1 MTDLKTIECD
11 LCVIGS
17 GLAGMA
23 AAHFAAARGLSVVQM
38 GHTGEIIFASGLL
51 DLLGV
56 HPVSEK
62 RSWSDPWAAIDT
74 LVKDL
79 PHHPYARLKKEDI
92 KAAFD
97 EILAF
102 LAETGLTY
110 HRNIDR
116 NTDVLTSLGT
126 AKSTYAVP
134 HTMWSGVRAL
144 NEKPA
149 CLIIDIRGLKGFS
162 ARQIVAA
169 FENGWSHLRSARI
182 SFPDC
187 DHLNE
192 LYTEHMANTL
202 LLPHNR
208 EKLAGVLRPLV
219 KESSIV
225 GLPAILG
232 LYRTQEVISHLEE
245 LIGLPIFEIPTIP
258 PSVPGLR
265 LKEAFE
271 RGLRQKDVQYFSL
284 TRVLNVRQT
293 EDGHFETQ
301 IGRDDVEH
309 IVDSR
314 GVILASGRF
323 IGGGLFADRT
333 RIRETIFDLPV
344 YQPDSR
350 HDWHHRDFLDSRGHL
365 INQAGL
371 EIDDAFRP
379 LDDSGG
385 PAFETLFAAGSI
397 LAHNDWKRM
406 KCGAGLAIATAFGA
420 VNSFMRVNRG
430 FAILNSDDFF

>member
-1 MTDLKTIECD
+1 MVDSKPIKCD
-11 LCVIGS
+11 VCVIGT

-23 AAHFAAARGLSVVQM
+23 ATFFAATRGLTVVQA

-62 RSWSDPWAAIDT
+62 RPWSDPWAAIDA
-74 LVKDL
+74 LVRDI

-102 LAETGLTY
+102 LEENGFRY
-110 HRNIDR
+110 HRRMNH
-116 NTDVLTSLGT
+116 NSGVLTSLGT
-126 AKSTYAVP
+126 IKTTYAVP
-134 HTMWSGVRAL
+134 HTMWKGVKAL
-144 NEKPA
+144 EEKPA

-162 ARQIVAA
+162 ARQIAA
-169 FENGWSHLRSARI
+169 SLQNGWSDLRSAQI
-182 SFPDC
+182 SFPDT
-187 DHLNE
+187 DHLSE
-192 LYTEHMANTL
+192 VYAEHMANAL

-208 EKLAGVLRPLV
+208 EKFAQVVAPHV
-219 KESSIV
+219 KASKII

-232 LYRTQEVISHLEE
+232 LYRTHEVIPHLEE
-245 LIGLPIFEIPTIP
+245 LIGVPLFEIPTIP

-265 LKEAFE
+265 LKEVFE
-271 RGLRQKDVQYFSL
+271 RGLRPKSVQYFSL
-284 TRVLNVRQT
+284 KRALEVRQPD
-293 EDGHFETQ
+293 DGHFETH
-301 IGRDDVEH
+301 IGSNDVEH
-309 IVDSR
+309 IIHSR
-314 GVILASGRF
+314 GIILASGRF
-323 IGGGLFADRT
+323 IGGGLHADRT

-350 HDWHHRDFLDSRGHL
+350 AGWHRRNFLDSRGHL

-371 EIDDAFRP
+371 EIDDTFRP

-397 LAHNDWKRM
+397 LAHSDWKRI

-420 VNSFMRVNRG
+420 VNAFIR
-430 FAILNSDDFF
+430 I

>member
-1 MTDLKTIECD
+1 MTEGKPINCD
-11 LCVIGS
+11 VCVIGS

-23 AAHFAAARGLSVVQM
+23 AALFAAARGLSVVQM
-38 GHTGEIIFASGLL
+38 GHTGEIVFASGLL

-62 RSWSDPWAAIDT
+62 RPWSDPWAAIDAM
-74 LVKDL
+74 VRDI
-79 PHHPYARLKKEDI
+79 PDHPYGRLKKEDI

-116 NTDVLTSLGT
+116 NSGVLTSLGT
-126 AKSTYAVP
+126 IKSTYAVP
-134 HTMWSGVRAL
+134 HTMWKGVRAL

-149 CLIIDIRGLKGFS
+149 CLILDIRGLKGFS

-169 FENGWSHLRSARI
+169 LHAGWPNLRSARI
-182 SFPDC
+182 SFPDS

-192 LYTEHMANTL
+192 VYTEHMANAL

-219 KESSIV
+219 KKSSIV

-232 LYRTQEVISHLEE
+232 LYRTHEVISHLEE
-245 LIGLPIFEIPTIP
+245 LIGAPIFEIPTIP

-271 RGLRQKDVQYFSL
+271 RGLRLKGVQYFSL
-284 TRVLNVRQT
+284 TRALKVRQKA
-293 EDGHFETQ
+293 DGHFEIQ

-309 IVDSR
+309 IVESR

-323 IGGGLFADRT
+323 IGGGLHADRT

-344 YQPDSR
+344 YQPDR
-350 HDWHHRDFLDSRGHL
+350 RRDWHRRDFLDSRGHL
-365 INQAGL
+365 INQTGL
-371 EIDDAFRP
+371 EIDDTFRP

-385 PAFETLFAAGSI
+385 AAFETLFAAGSI
-397 LAHNDWKRM
+397 LAHNDWKRL
-406 KCGAGLAIATAFGA
+406 KCGAGLAIATAYGA
-420 VNSFMRVNRG
+420 VNSFIN
-430 FAILNSDDFF
+430 

>member
-1 MTDLKTIECD
+1 MTDVEPIQCD
-11 LCVIGS
+11 VCVIGT

-23 AAHFAAARGLSVVQM
+23 ATLFAATRDLSVVQA
-38 GHTGEIIFASGLL
+38 GHTGESIFASGLL

-62 RSWSDPWAAIDT
+62 RPWSDPWAAIDA
-74 LVKDL
+74 LVRDI

-97 EILAF
+97 ETLTF
-102 LAETGLTY
+102 LEENGLRY
-110 HRNIDR
+110 HRRMHHNSG
-116 NTDVLTSLGT
+116 VLTSLGT
-126 AKSTYAVP
+126 IKSTYAVP
-134 HTMWSGVRAL
+134 HTMWKGVKAL
-144 NEKPA
+144 EEKPA

-162 ARQIVAA
+162 ARQIAA
-169 FENGWSHLRSARI
+169 SLQNGWSDLRSAQI
-182 SFPDC
+182 SFPDT
-187 DHLNE
+187 DHISE
-192 LYTEHMANTL
+192 VYTEHMANAL

-208 EKLAGVLRPLV
+208 EKFAQVVVPHV
-219 KESSIV
+219 KESKII

-232 LYRTQEVISHLEE
+232 LYRTHAVIPHLEE
-245 LIGLPIFEIPTIP
+245 LIGVPLFEIPTIP

-265 LKEAFE
+265 LKEVFE
-271 RGLRQKDVQYFSL
+271 RGLRPKSVQYFSL
-284 TRVLNVRQT
+284 KRALQVRQPD
-293 EDGHFETQ
+293 EGHFETH
-301 IGRDDVEH
+301 IGRNDVEH
-309 IVDSR
+309 IIHSR
-314 GVILASGRF
+314 GIILASGRF
-323 IGGGLFADRT
+323 IGGGLHADRT

-350 HDWHHRDFLDSRGHL
+350 IGWHRRNFLDSRGHL

-371 EIDDAFRP
+371 EIDDTFRP
-379 LDDSGG
+379 LNDSGG

-420 VNSFMRVNRG
+420 VNSFIRLCR
-430 FAILNSDDFF
+430 

>member
-1 MTDLKTIECD
+1 MSEPKRIDCD

-23 AAHFAAARGLSVVQM
+23 AALFAAARGLRVTQM

-56 HPVSEK
+56 HPVTEK
-62 RSWSDPWAAIDT
+62 RTWSDPWAAIDA
-74 LVKDL
+74 LVGDN
-79 PHHPYARLKKEDI
+79 PYHPYARLNKADI

-97 EILAF
+97 EILTF
-102 LAETGLTY
+102 LEETGLAY
-110 HRNIDR
+110 HRHIDR
-116 NTDVLTSLGT
+116 NTGVLTSLGT
-126 AKSTYAVP
+126 IKTTYAVP
-134 HTMWSGVRAL
+134 HTMWNGVGAL
-144 NEKPA
+144 EEKSP
-149 CLIIDIRGLKGFS
+149 CLIVDIRGLKGFS

-169 FENGWSHLRSARI
+169 LNTDWPGLRSAQI
-182 SFPDC
+182 SFPDS

-192 LYTEHMANTL
+192 VYTEHMANAL

-208 EKLAGVLRPLV
+208 EKLAKVIQPLV
-219 KESSIV
+219 KKSQII

-232 LYRTQEVISHLEE
+232 LYRTHEVISELEA
-245 LIGLPIFEIPTIP
+245 LIGVPIFEIPTIP

-271 RGLRQKDVQYFSL
+271 RGLRTKNVQYFSL
-284 TRVLNVRQT
+284 TKALKVQQT
-293 EDGHFETQ
+293 AAGCFETH

-314 GVILASGRF
+314 GVILTSGRF
-323 IGGGLFADRT
+323 IGGGLFADRKH
-333 RIRETIFDLPV
+333 IRETIFGLPV
-344 YQPDSR
+344 YQPNSR
-350 HDWHHRDFLDSRGHL
+350 HDWHHRDFLEARGHA

-371 EIDDAFRP
+371 EIDGAFRP
-379 LDDSGG
+379 VDDSGN
-385 PAFETLFAAGSI
+385 PAYETLFAAGSI
-397 LAHNDWKRM
+397 LAHNDWKRL

-420 VNSFMRVNRG
+420 VNAFMRH
-430 FAILNSDDFF
+430 

>member
-1 MTDLKTIECD
+1 MTDIKTIECD

-23 AAHFAAARGLSVVQM
+23 AALFAAARGLRVAQM

-56 HPVSEK
+56 HPVAEK
-62 RSWSDPWAAIDT
+62 RAWSDPWAAIDA
-74 LVKDL
+74 LVGEM
-79 PHHPYARLKKEDI
+79 PQHPYARLKKADI

-102 LAETGLTY
+102 LEETGLTY
-110 HRNIDR
+110 HRIGDR
-116 NTDVLTSLGT
+116 NTGVLTSLGT
-126 AKSTYAVP
+126 IKSTYAVP
-134 HTMWSGVRAL
+134 HTMWQGASAL
-144 NEKPA
+144 EKKPA
-149 CLIIDIRGLKGFS
+149 CLIVDIRGLKGFS

-169 FENGWSHLRSARI
+169 LNGAWPNLRSERI
-182 SFPDC
+182 SFPDS

-192 LYTEHMANTL
+192 VYTEHMANAL
-202 LLPHNR
+202 LLQHNR
-208 EKLAGVLRPLV
+208 EKFAKVVSPLV
-219 KESSIV
+219 NKSKIV

-232 LYRTQEVISHLEE
+232 LYRTHEVISHLEE
-245 LIGLPIFEIPTIP
+245 LIGVPIFEIPTIP

-271 RGLRQKDVQYFSL
+271 RGLRAKNVQYFSL
-284 TRVLNVRQT
+284 TKALEVRQVS
-293 EDGHFETQ
+293 DNRFKTQ
-301 IGRDDVEH
+301 IGRDGVEH
-309 IVDSR
+309 IVDSG

-333 RIRETIFDLPV
+333 HIRETIFGLPV
-344 YQPDSR
+344 FQPASR
-350 HDWHHRDFLDSRGHL
+350 HNWHHRDFLDVRGHS
-365 INQAGL
+365 INLAGL
-371 EIDDAFRP
+371 EIDDSFRP
-379 LDDSGG
+379 LNDSGD

-397 LAHNDWKRM
+397 LAHNDWKRL

-420 VNSFMRVNRG
+420 VNSFMR
-430 FAILNSDDFF
+430 INS

>member
-1 MTDLKTIECD
+1 MTDIKTIECD

-23 AAHFAAARGLSVVQM
+23 AALFAAARGLRVAQM

-56 HPVSEK
+56 HPVTEK
-62 RSWSDPWAAIDT
+62 RTWSDPWTALDA
-74 LVKDL
+74 LVRDL
-79 PHHPYARLKKEDI
+79 PDHPYARLKKADI

-97 EILAF
+97 EILTF
-102 LAETGLTY
+102 LEETGLTY
-110 HRNIDR
+110 HRDIDR
-116 NTDVLTSLGT
+116 NTGVLTSLGT
-126 AKSTYAVP
+126 IKSTYAVP
-134 HTMWSGVRAL
+134 HTMWKVVRAL
-144 NEKPA
+144 EEKPV

-169 FENGWSHLRSARI
+169 MNTDWSGLRSARI
-182 SFPDC
+182 SFPNC

-192 LYTEHMANTL
+192 VYTEHMANAL
-202 LLPHNR
+202 LLPQNR
-208 EKLAGVLRPLV
+208 EKLAQVIEPLV
-219 KESSIV
+219 KDSKII

-232 LYRTQEVISHLEE
+232 LYRTHEVISHLEE
-245 LIGLPIFEIPTIP
+245 LIGVPIFEIPTIP

-271 RGLRQKDVQYFSL
+271 RGLRSKGVQYFSL
-284 TRVLNVRQT
+284 TKALKVNQT
-293 EDGHFETQ
+293 AAGRFETH

-309 IVDSR
+309 IIDSR

-333 RIRETIFDLPV
+333 HIRETIFDLPV
-344 YQPDSR
+344 FQPASR
-350 HDWHHRDFLDSRGHL
+350 HDWHHRDMLDSRGHS

-371 EIDDAFRP
+371 QIDDSFRP
-379 LDDSGG
+379 LNDSGD

-397 LAHNDWKRM
+397 LAHNDWKRL
-406 KCGAGLAIATAFGA
+406 KCGAGLAIATAYGA
-420 VNSFMRVNRG
+420 INAFVRHSR
-430 FAILNSDDFF
+430 

>member
-1 MTDLKTIECD
+1 MTDIKTIECD

-23 AAHFAAARGLSVVQM
+23 AALFAAARGLRVAQM

-56 HPVSEK
+56 HPAAEK
-62 RSWSDPWAAIDT
+62 RTWSDPWAAIDA
-74 LVKDL
+74 LVEDKPD
-79 PHHPYARLKKEDI
+79 HPYARLKKADI
-92 KAAFD
+92 KAAFI
-97 EILAF
+97 EILTF
-102 LAETGLTY
+102 LEETGLTY
-110 HRNIDR
+110 HRHIDC
-116 NTDVLTSLGT
+116 NTGVLTSLGT
-126 AKSTYAVP
+126 IKTTYAVP
-134 HTMWSGVRAL
+134 HTMWNGVGVL
-144 NEKPA
+144 EEKSP
-149 CLIIDIRGLKGFS
+149 CLIVDIQGLKGFS

-169 FENGWSHLRSARI
+169 LNTDWPGLRSAQI
-182 SFPDC
+182 SFPDS

-192 LYTEHMANTL
+192 VYTEHMANAL

-208 EKLAGVLRPLV
+208 EKLAKVIQPHV
-219 KESSIV
+219 KESQII

-232 LYRTQEVISHLEE
+232 LYRTHEVISELEA
-245 LIGLPIFEIPTIP
+245 LIGVPIFEIPTIP

-271 RGLRQKDVQYFSL
+271 RGLRTKNVQYFSL
-284 TRVLNVRQT
+284 TKALKVHQT
-293 EDGHFETQ
+293 AANRFETH

-333 RIRETIFDLPV
+333 HIRETIFGLPV
-344 YQPDSR
+344 FQPDSR
-350 HDWHHRDFLDSRGHL
+350 HDWHHRDFLDSRGHA

-371 EIDDAFRP
+371 QIDDSFRP
-379 LDDSGG
+379 LGDSGS

-397 LAHNDWKRM
+397 LAHNDWKRL

-420 VNSFMRVNRG
+420 VNAFVRHGQR
-430 FAILNSDDFF
+430 

>member
-1 MTDLKTIECD
+1 MTDLKSIECD

-23 AAHFAAARGLSVVQM
+23 AALFAAARGLRVAQM

-56 HPVSEK
+56 HPVAEK
-62 RSWSDPWAAIDT
+62 NTWSDPWAALDA
-74 LVKDL
+74 LVRDL
-79 PHHPYARLKKEDI
+79 PDHPYARLKKADI

-97 EILAF
+97 EILTF
-102 LAETGLTY
+102 LEETGLTY
-110 HRNIDR
+110 HRDIDR
-116 NTDVLTSLGT
+116 NTGVLTSLGT
-126 AKSTYAVP
+126 IKSTYAVP
-134 HTMWSGVRAL
+134 HTMWRVVRAL
-144 NEKPA
+144 EEKPV

-169 FENGWSHLRSARI
+169 INTDWPGLRSARI
-182 SFPDC
+182 SFPNS

-192 LYTEHMANTL
+192 VYTEHMANAL
-202 LLPHNR
+202 LLPQNR
-208 EKLAGVLRPLV
+208 EKLTQVIEPLV
-219 KESSIV
+219 KDSKII

-232 LYRTQEVISHLEE
+232 LYRTHEVISHLEE
-245 LIGLPIFEIPTIP
+245 LIGVPIFEIPTIP

-271 RGLRQKDVQYFSL
+271 RGLRSKGVQYFSL
-284 TRVLNVRQT
+284 TKALKVRQT
-293 EDGHFETQ
+293 AAGRFETH

-309 IVDSR
+309 IIDSR

-333 RIRETIFDLPV
+333 HIHETICDLPV
-344 YQPDSR
+344 YQPASR
-350 HDWHHRDFLDSRGHL
+350 HDWHHRDMLDSRGHS

-371 EIDDAFRP
+371 QIDDSFRP
-379 LDDSGG
+379 LNDSGD

-406 KCGAGLAIATAFGA
+406 KCGAGLAIATAYGA
-420 VNSFMRVNRG
+420 INAFVRHSR
-430 FAILNSDDFF
+430 

>member
-1 MTDLKTIECD
+1 MADSKPIECD
-11 LCVIGS
+11 VCVIGS

-23 AAHFAAARGLSVVQM
+23 AALFAAARGLSVVQM

-56 HPVSEK
+56 HAVSEK
-62 RSWSDPWAAIDT
+62 RLWSDPWAAIDA
-74 LVKDL
+74 LVRDI
-79 PHHPYARLKKEDI
+79 PDHPYARLKKEDI

-110 HRNIDR
+110 HRNIER
-116 NTDVLTSLGT
+116 NTGVLTSLGT
-126 AKSTYAVP
+126 IKSTYAVP
-134 HTMWSGVRAL
+134 HTMWKGTETL

-149 CLIIDIRGLKGFS
+149 CLIVDIRGL
-162 ARQIVAA
+162 VAA
-169 FENGWSHLRSARI
+169 LHAGWSNLRSARI
-182 SFPDC
+182 SFPDS

-192 LYTEHMANTL
+192 VYTEHMANAL
-202 LLPHNR
+202 LLSRNR
-208 EKLAGVLRPLV
+208 EKLAQVVRPFV
-219 KESSIV
+219 KKSKFV

-232 LYRTQEVISHLEE
+232 LYRTHEVISHLEA
-245 LIGLPIFEIPTIP
+245 LIGVPIFEIPTIP

-271 RGLRQKDVQYFSL
+271 RGLRLKGVQYFSL
-284 TRVLNVRQT
+284 TRALKVRQT
-293 EDGHFETQ
+293 AGGHFETQ

-314 GVILASGRF
+314 SVILASGRF
-323 IGGGLFADRT
+323 IGGGLHADRT
-333 RIRETIFDLPV
+333 RIHETIFDLPV
-344 YQPDSR
+344 YQPDER
-350 HDWHHRDFLDSRGHL
+350 PDWHNRDFLDPRGHL

-371 EIDDAFRP
+371 AIDDAFRP

-397 LAHNDWKRM
+397 LAHNDWKMWCRS
-406 KCGAGLAIATAFGA
+406 CHRHRIRSG
-420 VNSFMRVNRG
+420 
-430 FAILNSDDFF
+430 

>member
-1 MTDLKTIECD
+1 MSEPKRIECD
-11 LCVIGS
+11 VCVIGS

-23 AAHFAAARGLSVVQM
+23 AALFAAARGLRVAQM

-51 DLLGV
+51 DLLSV
-56 HPVSEK
+56 HPVVEK
-62 RSWSDPWAAIDT
+62 RAWSDPWAAIDA
-74 LVKDL
+74 LVSDI
-79 PHHPYARLKKEDI
+79 PQHPYARLKKADI

-97 EILAF
+97 ELLTF
-102 LAETGLTY
+102 LEETGLSY

-116 NTDVLTSLGT
+116 NTGVLTSLGT
-126 AKSTYAVP
+126 IKSTYAVP
-134 HTMWSGVRAL
+134 HTMWQGVRAL
-144 NEKPA
+144 EKKPA

-162 ARQIVAA
+162 ARQIAA
-169 FENGWSHLRSARI
+169 ALNTDWPALRSARI
-182 SFPDC
+182 SFPDS

-192 LYTEHMANTL
+192 VYTEHMANAL
-202 LLPHNR
+202 LLPQNR
-208 EKLAGVLRPLV
+208 EKLARVLQPLV
-219 KESSIV
+219 KESKII

-232 LYRTQEVISHLEE
+232 LYRTREVIAHLEE
-245 LIGLPIFEIPTIP
+245 LIGVPVFEIPTIP

-271 RGLRQKDVQYFSL
+271 RGLRTQNVQYFSL
-284 TRVLNVRQT
+284 IKALKVRPSAA
-293 EDGHFETQ
+293 GRFETH
-301 IGRDDVEH
+301 IGRDAVEH

-333 RIRETIFDLPV
+333 HIRETIFDLPV

-350 HDWHHRDFLDSRGHL
+350 RGWHHRDFLDPRGHS

-371 EIDDAFRP
+371 KIDDSFRP
-379 LDDSGG
+379 LDDSGD

-397 LAHNDWKRM
+397 LAHNDWKRL
-406 KCGAGLAIATAFGA
+406 KCGAGLAIASAYGA
-420 VNSFMRVNRG
+420 VNAFMRQGR
-430 FAILNSDDFF
+430 